1 MIQGFADWL
10 VYDVFCL
17 EETSQL
23 ARAVNFFFYDSV
35 KIILLLFTISIIMGA
50 IEKVRE
56 VNCFFIF

>member
-10 VYDVFCL
+10 VYDVFSL

-23 ARAVNFFFYDSV
+23 AIAVNFFVYDSV
-35 KIILLLFTISIIMGA
+35 KIILLLFTISLIMGV

>member
-10 VYDVFCL
+10 VYDVFSL

-23 ARAVNFFFYDSV
+23 ARAVNFFVYDSV
-35 KIILLLFTISIIMGA
+35 KIILLLFTISLIMGV

>member
-10 VYDVFCL
+10 VYDVFSL
-17 EETSQL
+17 EETSRL

-35 KIILLLFTISIIMGA
+35 KIILLLFTISLIMGV

>member
-1 MIQGFADWL
+1 MILGFADWL
-10 VYDVFCL
+10 VYDVFSL

-23 ARAVNFFFYDSV
+23 ARAVNFFVYDSV
-35 KIILLLFTISIIMGA
+35 KIILLLFTISLIMGV